1 MNEIIKKG
9 KKILFSPQSSVLS
22 AATVI
27 MLMIIAI
34 IFVAVAAYAAVTFP
48 RTVASTTVS
57 LTAGINSK
65 TVEFDVPSLH
75 EKAQIEIKVQSGLG
89 AVWSATISSG
99 NNVLWNKQ
107 GSGNY
112 LSDWFNL
119 PTGHYVFTFITLG
132 GSLEAQVNIIT
143 KGGIW

>member
-1 MNEIIKKG
+1 MFRTSK
-9 KKILFSPQSSVLS
+9 LVML
-22 AATVI
+22 VI
-27 MLMIIAI
+27 TI
-34 IFVAVAAYAAVTFP
+34 VVVVVAAYAALTYP
-48 RTVASTTVS
+48 RTVASPTVS

-65 TVEFDVPSLH
+65 NVEFDAPSLH

-99 NNVLWNKQ
+99 NNVLWNNR
-107 GSGNY
+107 GSGNS
-112 LSDWFNL
+112 LSDWIKL

-132 GSLEAQVNIIT
+132 GSLEAQVNIKT

>member
-1 MNEIIKKG
+1 MKSLTSK
-9 KKILFSPQSSVLS
+9 L
-22 AATVI
+22 A
-27 MLMIIAI
+27 MMIIAI
-34 IFVAVAAYAAVTFP
+34 VFVAVAAYAAVTFP

-65 TVEFDVPSLH
+65 NVEFDVPSLH
-75 EKAQIEIKVQSGLG
+75 ERAQIEIKVQSGLG

-99 NNVLWNKQ
+99 NNILWNNQ

-112 LSDWFNL
+112 LSDWIKL
-119 PTGHYVFTFITLG
+119 PAGHYVFTFITLG
-132 GSLEAQVNIIT
+132 VALEAQVNIIT

>member
-1 MNEIIKKG
+1 MKASK
-9 KKILFSPQSSVLS
+9 L
-22 AATVI
+22 AI
-27 MLMIIAI
+27 MMIAI
-34 IFVAVAAYAAVTFP
+34 VVVAVAAYAAVTFP
-48 RTVASTTVS
+48 RTVANPTVS

-65 TVEFDVPSLH
+65 TVEFDVPLLH
-75 EKAQIEIKVQSGLG
+75 EKAQIEVTVQSGLG

-99 NNVLWNKQ
+99 NNILWNNQ

-112 LSDWFNL
+112 LSDWIKL

-132 GSLEAQVNIIT
+132 GALEAQVNIKT